1 MTIAIVFAVVSAFFN
16 AINMMTQHMA
26 SLRTT
31 ERRSGWRI
39 ARELAVDPLWLAG
52 LGAAG
57 IGFVLYAIALH
68 FGPLAVVQPLLVTE
82 LVGALILRRVWIRQ
96 SVPRNA
102 WGAAVVVSIG
112 LTVFLLAAAPS
123 GGANS
128 TSTRQWIIVI
138 AAFVVVIAG
147 LTAISRGGSPTRKAA
162 TLGCASAIGWAL
174 TAVFIKSMTDAL
186 AAYGIVGTLLHWQ
199 LSAFVICAALSGVL
213 QQTALHVGPLSVS
226 QPLLVV
232 VNPIASIVL
241 STWLFG
247 ERLTGDP
254 WQLIIAIIAFAVMA
268 AGVVVLS
275 ITTPMHIDRDRPRE

>member
-1 MTIAIVFAVVSAFFN
+1 MTIAIVFAIVSAFFN

-31 ERRSGWRI
+31 ERHSGWRI
-39 ARELAVDPLWLAG
+39 TLELAVDPLWLAG
-52 LGAAG
+52 LAAAG
-57 IGFVLYAIALH
+57 IGFILYAIALH
-68 FGPLAVVQPLLVTE
+68 YGPLAVVQPLLVTE
-82 LVGALILRRVWIRQ
+82 LVGALILRRLWIRQ
-96 SVPRNA
+96 AVPLGA
-102 WGAAVVVSIG
+102 WFAALVVSVS
-112 LTVFLLAAAPS
+112 LTIFLLAAAPS
-123 GGANS
+123 GGVS
-128 TSTRQWIIVI
+128 TSSTRQWFIVI
-138 AAFVVVIAG
+138 VAFVVVMAG
-147 LTAISRGGSPTRKAA
+147 LTALGRGGSPTRRAA

-199 LSAFVICAALSGVL
+199 LYAFVICAALSGIL

-247 ERLTGDP
+247 ERLTGNP
-254 WQLIIAIIAFAVMA
+254 WQLCIAVIAFAVMA
-268 AGVVVLS
+268 GGVVVLS
-275 ITTPMHIDRDRPRE
+275 ITTPMHIDAAGPRE